1 VNDSAQPA
9 EGPEP
14 IDENGSAEAAPAG
27 NAKAAA
33 VPRTMLF
40 AAVLVGIEALA
51 LLVFGVAALLNAHS
65 STAGLG
71 ITNGIFFLL
80 YAAGLGFAAW
90 GLSRARRWSRSPVL
104 IAQVIQLGVAYS
116 FAGHNTVAVAVVLAV
131 VAIPVLVILFIPST
145 TDALWG
151 PRDDDA

>member
-1 VNDSAQPA
+1 MNDSAEAA

-14 IDENGSAEAAPAG
+14 PDQDGSAGHVSPDTGAEAI
-27 NAKAAA
+27 
-33 VPRTMLF
+33 PRTLLV

-51 LLVFGVAALLNAHS
+51 LLVLGVAALLNAHS

-80 YAAGLGFAAW
+80 YAGGLGFAAW
-90 GLSRARRWSRSPVL
+90 GLSRARRWSRSPIL

-116 FAGHNTVAVAVVLAV
+116 FAGINTVVVAVVLAL
-131 VAIPVLVILFIPST
+131 VAIPVLVIIFLPST
-145 TDALWG
+145 TSVLLG
-151 PRDDDA
+151 PHDDDT